1 MSKRDEILSNLTNN
15 LPVIE
20 QPKTDEIIAHN
31 GPSDEHLIN
40 DAQED
45 FEYARARI
53 KKLIDTS
60 DDAIARMY
68 DLASDAEHPRAF
80 EVLGTLIKQTAEING
95 QLLDLQKQRKL
106 LIKGDKDVKE
116 NSSSNTTNN
125 AIFVGSTTDL
135 QKFLFD
141 QKNNQTIDID
151 N

>member
-1 MSKRDEILSNLTNN
+1 MSKRDEILSNLTSN

-20 QPKTDEIIAHN
+20 ENKTHEIKPHH
-31 GPSDEHLIN
+31 GPSDERLID

-45 FEYARARI
+45 YEYARARI

-95 QLLDLQKQRKL
+95 QLLDLQRQRKI
-106 LIKGDKDVKE
+106 LIKGEKGAKE
-116 NSSSNTTNN
+116 SSSSNTTNN

-141 QKNNQTIDID
+141 QKNNQIIDID